1 MRITVNTAEFAQSIE
16 TLQAQLADR
25 IRQAVQKSCA
35 EIEGAAKERCP
46 KGNGESGETAP
57 LRQSIAYRVDATEEG
72 TAMGIVG
79 SPLEYAVFVHEGT
92 GLYSRI
98 GLGRKDVPWTYRNSK
113 GDFYSTKGI
122 EPHPFL
128 EEAADEKR
136 ERVAQIFRTIVGGG
150 TP

>member
-25 IRQAVQKSCA
+25 IRQAVQLSCA
-35 EIEGAAKERCP
+35 EIERAAKERCP
-46 KGNGESGETAP
+46 KGNGEDGETVP
-57 LRQSIAYRVDATEEG
+57 LRQSISYRVDTAEEG

-92 GLYSRI
+92 GLYSRT

-113 GDFYSTKGI
+113 GDFYSTKGNQ
-122 EPHPFL
+122 PQPFL

-136 ERVAQIFRTIVGGG
+136 ERVAQIFRVIVGGE